1 MSLIEHAR
9 AELARINFGDED
21 TSVMVDILGR
31 FFDQWDSGGAVSCVA
46 PLVPRLL
53 AGQPLSPLT
62 GEDDEWFEPY
72 DGCAMLQ
79 NKRCGTVF
87 KDVATGRAN
96 DIDAP
101 DPQAPISFPYD
112 PATREVQPPV
122 FMVGEGDDGVE

>member
-9 AELARINFGDED
+9 AELTRINFGDED
-21 TSVMVDILGR
+21 TGVMLGILSL
-31 FFDQWDSGGAVSCVA
+31 FFNQWDSGGAVSCVA

-62 GEDDEWFEPY
+62 GADDEWFIHDQADNCY
-72 DGCAMLQ
+72 AQ
-79 NKRCGTVF
+79 NIRCGSVF
-87 KDVATGRAN
+87 KHRDGTCV

-112 PATREVQPPV
+112 PATREVRPPV
-122 FMVGEGDDGVE
+122 FMIGRGDDGVE